1 MQLQFRSFGIAVKRM
16 LHSKARQELYVGS
29 KDVRRFPVP
38 DEKVSWSTE
47 WPEYQPVDYTAPPVL
62 SRPVWADPDF
72 RFARCLRVLFHD
84 AWAVF
89 LVPLHD
95 CA

>member
-1 MQLQFRSFGIAVKRM
+1 MQLTFRSFGIAAKRM
-16 LHSKARQELYVGS
+16 LHYKARQEIYVGT

-38 DEKVSWSTE
+38 EDKVSWSTP

-72 RFARCLRVLFHD
+72 RFARCMSVLFRG
-84 AWAVF
+84 AWAVSS
-89 LVPLHD
+89 VSLHD